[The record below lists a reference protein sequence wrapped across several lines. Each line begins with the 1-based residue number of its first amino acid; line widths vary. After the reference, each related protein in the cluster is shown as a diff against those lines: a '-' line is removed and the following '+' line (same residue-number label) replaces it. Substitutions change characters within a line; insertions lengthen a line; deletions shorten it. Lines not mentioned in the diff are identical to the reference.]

1 MSDALSPVW
10 AQLVSRVRLGIETFD
25 ALGRHGPMGGIGVH
39 VENVQTPWPVQPGDG
54 SPTPFG
60 DQTDGAGLPALR
72 RSWSGRFA
80 VVFDRPPVG
89 GDDHVAVRLV
99 SAGRR
104 YVPRRLAIPAPTIA
118 AVTAAEAAHD
128 LDPAQPLVPRGCR
141 PLLYPGAAYGAA
153 AGATVI
159 RGRVVWE
166 GTSRPVRWT
175 RVTARP
181 AQPIDVLDE
190 NGEVVDSIQPGLG
203 LAHGDDRGEF
213 VLVLGVLPSELYVL
227 PELDLDVELLVEAA
241 AEPAS
246 DDPVDSPTGSRTD
259 PLWDLPLETVGSL
272 DPADGVTLG
281 VTTPAGFTSADTSA
295 LTVRRGVATRPAIS
309 ISLQP

>member
-1 MSDALSPVW
+1 
-10 AQLVSRVRLGIETFD
+10 
-25 ALGRHGPMGGIGVH
+25 MGAICAH

-54 SPTPFG
+54 APSPFG

-99 SAGRR
+99 STDRR
-104 YVPRRLAIPAPTIA
+104 YVPRRLAIPAPTIT
-118 AVTAAEAAHD
+118 AVTAAEEAHD
-128 LDPAQPLVPRGCR
+128 LDSSQPLVPRGCQ
-141 PLLYPGAAYGAA
+141 PLMYPGAAYGVA

-159 RGRVVWE
+159 RGRVVWD
-166 GTSRPVRWT
+166 GTARAVRWA
-175 RVTARP
+175 RVVARP

-190 NGEVVDSIQPGLG
+190 NGDVIDTIQPELG

-213 VLVLGVLPSELYVL
+213 VLVLGPLPRELYVL
-227 PELDLDVELLVEAA
+227 PELDLDLELIVEAA
-241 AEPAS
+241 PEPAAT
-246 DDPVDSPTGSRTD
+246 DPVDSPTRSRTD
-259 PLWDLPLETVGSL
+259 PLWDLPVETVGSL
-272 DPADGVTLG
+272 DPADEVTLG
-281 VTTPAGFTSADTSA
+281 IATPATFTSTDTST